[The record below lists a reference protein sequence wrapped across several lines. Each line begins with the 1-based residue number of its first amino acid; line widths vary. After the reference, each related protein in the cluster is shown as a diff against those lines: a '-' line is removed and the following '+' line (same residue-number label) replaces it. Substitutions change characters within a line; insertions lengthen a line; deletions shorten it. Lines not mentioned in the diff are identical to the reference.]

1 MWIKR
6 EFNGNII
13 IEKIDCFWTE
23 EKLIKGTTS
32 HNDIVTIRMY
42 DSEEKA
48 KNVIDSLKPTDDSGE
63 IELDNDDDS
72 VSERKPKKKQLKTY

>member
-6 EFNGNII
+6 EYKGETV
-13 IEKIDCFWTE
+13 IEKIDCFWS
-23 EKLIKGTTS
+23 EKELIKGTTS

-48 KNVIDSLKPTDDSGE
+48 KMVMEYIGKCVIKGSGL
-63 IELDNDDDS
+63 IDFTS
-72 VSERKPKKKQLKTY
+72 KKRG

>member
-13 IEKIDCFWTE
+13 IEKIDCFWSE

-32 HNDIVTIRMY
+32 HNDIVTIAMY

-48 KNVIDSLKPTDDSGE
+48 KMVMEYIGKCVIKGSGL
-63 IELDNDDDS
+63 IDFTS
-72 VSERKPKKKQLKTY
+72 KKEG